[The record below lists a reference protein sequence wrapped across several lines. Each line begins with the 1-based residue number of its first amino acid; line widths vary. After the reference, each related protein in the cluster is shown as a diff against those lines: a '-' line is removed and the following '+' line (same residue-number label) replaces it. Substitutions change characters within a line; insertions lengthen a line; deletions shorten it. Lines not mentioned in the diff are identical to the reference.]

1 MTEIL
6 HEMFGNNNLRKEV
19 EQYKNYYS
27 EILVGIHTDLNQ
39 YKQLV
44 EDNSL
49 KVDKSI
55 QRIEKLIYEINQ
67 KLEIVSQIKKDVE
80 EKEISIKE
88 IENSV
93 IQKEE
98 LISKMLESINS
109 TKIDLE
115 EFKITSQSIINISE
129 NNSTEIK
136 ALKRTNKIISICFSI
151 TIIMIII
158 YLILWK

>member
-1 MTEIL
+1 
-6 HEMFGNNNLRKEV
+6 MFGNNNLRKEV

-44 EDNSL
+44 DDNSL
-49 KVDKSI
+49 KVDESI

-67 KLEIVSQIKKDVE
+67 KFEIVSQINKIVE
-80 EKEISIKE
+80 LKEISIKE

-115 EFKITSQSIINISE
+115 EFKITSQSIINISD
-129 NNSTEIK
+129 NNNTEIK
-136 ALKRTNKIISICFSI
+136 ALKRTNKITSICLSI
-151 TIIMIII
+151 VIIMIII

>member
-1 MTEIL
+1 
-6 HEMFGNNNLRKEV
+6 MFGNNNLRKEV

-44 EDNSL
+44 DDNSL
-49 KVDKSI
+49 KVDESI

-67 KLEIVSQIKKDVE
+67 KFEIVSQINKIVE
-80 EKEISIKE
+80 LKEISIKE

-115 EFKITSQSIINISE
+115 EFKITSQSIINISD
-129 NNSTEIK
+129 NNNTEIK
-136 ALKRTNKIISICFSI
+136 ALKRANKITSICLSI
-151 TIIMIII
+151 VIIMIII

>member
-1 MTEIL
+1 
-6 HEMFGNNNLRKEV
+6 MFGNNNLRKEV

-44 EDNSL
+44 DDNSL
-49 KVDKSI
+49 KVDESI

-67 KLEIVSQIKKDVE
+67 KFEIVSQIKKNVE
-80 EKEISIKE
+80 LKEISIKE

-115 EFKITSQSIINISE
+115 EFKITSQSIINISD
-129 NNSTEIK
+129 NNNTEIK
-136 ALKRTNKIISICFSI
+136 ALKRTNKITSICLSI
-151 TIIMIII
+151 VIIMIII